1 MLLGVVLILAST
13 FAYNGAV
20 VLFAAE
26 TRRRRPRGSSRIVA
40 VARRA
45 PGLFAILLNV
55 VGGVLE
61 IAALALIPLTLARVL
76 SVAGLGILLGLTRW
90 ALKEP
95 LGPRVFVGVG
105 LIALGIVAVS
115 FAPPGLDANPPTPG
129 EWALVI
135 LVLGPAILLPYTLRF
150 LRRPMTPNLGA
161 VCAGLAYALGGV
173 FSKGAAEAISLEQV
187 LPLGLLIGGMLLITL
202 LGFAVE
208 LDALEHGRAS
218 VVASI
223 VLALHTVVPIACA
236 PFVFDEAWPAG
247 LVPQALLAAGILLT
261 LLGTLVLP
269 ETPRTARRPKS

>member
-1 MLLGVVLILAST
+1 MLLGIILILVST

-20 VLFAAE
+20 VLLAAE
-26 TRRRRPRGSSRIVA
+26 TRRQRPQGSSRLMA
-40 VARRA
+40 VSRRGT
-45 PGLFAILLNV
+45 GLFAIFLNV
-55 VGGVLE
+55 AGGVLE
-61 IAALALIPLTLARVL
+61 VAALALIPLTLARVL

-115 FAPPGLDANPPTPG
+115 FAPPSLGSAPPTLK
-129 EWALVI
+129 EWTLVI
-135 LVLGPAILLPYTLRF
+135 VVLGPVSLLPYALRF
-150 LRRPMTPNLGA
+150 LRRPVGPTLGA
-161 VCAGLAYALGGV
+161 VSAGMAYALAGV
-173 FSKGAAEAISLEQV
+173 FSKGAAEALSPEQV
-187 LPLGLLIGGMLLITL
+187 LALGLLIVGMLLVTL

-223 VLALHTVVPIACA
+223 VLALHTIVPIACA

-247 LVPQALLAAGILLT
+247 VLPQSLLAAGIFLT

-269 ETPRTARRPKS
+269 DSSDRTAAKA

>member
-1 MLLGVVLILAST
+1 MLLGVILILAST

-20 VLFAAE
+20 VLLAAE
-26 TRRRRPRGSSRIVA
+26 TRRRRPQGSSRLMA
-40 VARRA
+40 VSRRA

-55 VGGVLE
+55 VGGILE

-105 LIALGIVAVS
+105 LIALGIAAVS
-115 FAPPGLDANPPTPG
+115 FAPPSLDTTPPTLG
-129 EWALVI
+129 EWSLVI
-135 LVLGPAILLPYTLRF
+135 LVLGLASLLPYALRF
-150 LRRPMTPNLGA
+150 LRQPVGPNLGA
-161 VCAGLAYALGGV
+161 ICAGLAYALGGI
-173 FSKGAAEAISLEQV
+173 FSKGAAEVVSPDQL
-187 LPLGLLIGGMLLITL
+187 LPLGLLIGAMLLVTF
-202 LGFAVE
+202 LGFVVE

-218 VVASI
+218 IVGPV

-247 LVPQALLAAGILLT
+247 LLPQALLAAGICLT
-261 LLGTLVLP
+261 LLGTLVLSDYSGG
-269 ETPRTARRPKS
+269 TAAEV

>member
-1 MLLGVVLILAST
+1 MLLGVILILAST

-20 VLFAAE
+20 VLLAAE
-26 TRRRRPRGSSRIVA
+26 MRRQRPEGSSRLIA
-40 VARRA
+40 VSRRG
-45 PGLFAILLNV
+45 PGLFAIFLNV
-55 VGGVLE
+55 AGGVLE

-105 LIALGIVAVS
+105 LVALGIAAVS
-115 FAPPGLDANPPTPG
+115 LAPPGLGSVPPTLG
-129 EWALVI
+129 EWTRVI
-135 LVLGPAILLPYTLRF
+135 VVLGPVSLLPYALRF
-150 LRRPMTPNLGA
+150 LRRPVSPNLGA
-161 VCAGLAYALGGV
+161 VSAGIAYALGGV
-173 FSKGAAEAISLEQV
+173 FSKGAAEALSPEQV
-187 LPLGLLIGGMLLITL
+187 LALGLLILGILLVTL

-223 VLALHTVVPIACA
+223 VLALHTIVPIACA

-247 LVPQALLAAGILLT
+247 LFAQALLATGIFLT

-269 ETPRTARRPKS
+269 DSSDRIAAKA